1 MNDRPNALEL
11 LHIAHQTLAQ
21 EILPSAQ
28 PEQRYTLRMIANALG
43 IAARELESHDKNTG
57 EEMHSLNLLYNEA
70 HNAAAL
76 HTRNRQLALDIRHG
90 KFEGSTDQEARLRLH
105 LLASAR
111 VKLAAAYPKGLQ
123 KTG

>member
-21 EILPSAQ
+21 EILPGAQ

-57 EEMHSLNLLYNEA
+57 AEMRSLNLLYNDA
-70 HNAAAL
+70 QNAAAL
-76 HTRNRQLALDIRHG
+76 HARNRQLALDIRLG
-90 KFEGSTDQEARLRLH
+90 KFESSTDQEARLRLH

-111 VKLAAAYPKGLQ
+111 AKLAIAYPKGLQ